1 MIDKSTDELL
11 PMPSTPE
18 NTPLPQP
25 SSLHKA
31 YPWLLAIS
39 TCLSAALCWM
49 YVTKPVIDAS
59 PLSPKMDQGIAHATS
74 MGDKGAQTSSSH
86 KVEPGKPGSD
96 LIPSDNALP
105 GVPSAEGASATQAS
119 RLKTPRAIDPRQLA
133 AGSDGSGWETTNS
146 RVQHILSADT
156 GNGDLTKIVLNVPV
170 LYQTRTMRWTPS
182 DIEKARGVLTRLMV
196 YEGNLAKIKKEGE
209 ALLVDW
215 NQILEKTVPAK
226 ALRADSPSLPYN
238 QGDQSRTGGLPDSG
252 NTIKIEH

>member
-1 MIDKSTDELL
+1 
-11 PMPSTPE
+11 
-18 NTPLPQP
+18 
-25 SSLHKA
+25 
-31 YPWLLAIS
+31 
-39 TCLSAALCWM
+39 M

-59 PLSPKMDQGIAHATS
+59 QLSSNMDQGIAHFTPR
-74 MGDKGAQTSSSH
+74 GDKYAQTSSSN
-86 KVEPGKPGSD
+86 KIEPRKLGAE

-105 GVPSAEGASATQAS
+105 GVPSVGGASATQPS
-119 RLKTPRAIDPRQLA
+119 GLPSSRAIDPRQLA
-133 AGSDGSGWETTNS
+133 AAGDGSGWETTNS

-182 DIEKARGVLTRLMV
+182 HIEKARGVLTRLMV
-196 YEGNLAKIKKEGE
+196 YESNLAKIKKEGE

-215 NQILEKTVPAK
+215 NQILEKTVPAM

-238 QGDQSRTGGLPDSG
+238 QGDQSRNGGLPDSG